1 MSQEDSINLS
11 DGLPKDGL
19 DALAPP
25 TMIRK
30 ASEGSDCGWGLEV
43 ADLDNSFVVES
54 MSRLEDVENLTEDCF
69 SYSNRTEQIGEQWKI
84 RHCASEDVTANRRNM
99 EQLQS
104 LMDNNDDDED
114 YPYDITTERYDTW
127 NALTEGDI
135 ANEFTLHFTILGT
148 SADDIASMPH
158 VLCKYLFS
166 LHGNPNPNQFSH
178 TFPQLLH

>member
-1 MSQEDSINLS
+1 
-11 DGLPKDGL
+11 
-19 DALAPP
+19 
-25 TMIRK
+25 MIRK

-43 ADLDNSFVVES
+43 ADLDNSYVVES
-54 MSRLEDVENLTEDCF
+54 MSRLEDVEKLTEDCF
-69 SYSNRTEQIGEQWKI
+69 SYSNRTQHIGEQWKI

-127 NALTEGDI
+127 NALTESEI
-135 ANEFTLHFTILGT
+135 ANEFTLNFTILGT

-166 LHGNPNPNQFSH
+166 LHNVILYNHFLTNV
-178 TFPQLLH
+178 FPQLLH

>member
-1 MSQEDSINLS
+1 
-11 DGLPKDGL
+11 
-19 DALAPP
+19 
-25 TMIRK
+25 
-30 ASEGSDCGWGLEV
+30 
-43 ADLDNSFVVES
+43 
-54 MSRLEDVENLTEDCF
+54 
-69 SYSNRTEQIGEQWKI
+69 
-84 RHCASEDVTANRRNM
+84 M

-158 VLCKYLFS
+158 VLCKYLFL
-166 LHGNPNPNQFSH
+166 LHGNPNPNQYSH